1 MRMLAYGAHED
12 SKDEYV
18 PYAPLP
24 SCMYRFFR
32 TVEGMF
38 GADYLRGP
46 NETETARIMV
56 HNATRGFPRMIEIID
71 ACVGHR
77 RTVRLFETARIMVH
91 NATRG
96 FPRMI
101 EIIDACVGHRRTVRL
116 FGKVSTENITD
127 TAVWYLKLWRIKTCG
142 FWHYL
147 FSAARSYDD
156 IIVLGQQIVA
166 KLSPV

>member
-1 MRMLAYGAHED
+1 MRMLAYGAQED

-46 NETETARIMV
+46 NET
-56 HNATRGFPRMIEIID
+56 
-71 ACVGHR
+71 
-77 RTVRLFETARIMVH
+77 ETARIMVH

>member
-12 SKDEYV
+12 SKDEYM

-32 TVEGMF
+32 IVEGMF

-56 HNATRGFPRMIEIID
+56 HNATRGFPRMLEIID
-71 ACVGHR
+71 ACV
-77 RTVRLFETARIMVH
+77 V
-91 NATRG
+91 
-96 FPRMI
+96 
-101 EIIDACVGHRRTVRL
+101 HRRTVRL
-116 FGKVSTENITD
+116 FGNVNTEDITD